1 MPGKTFDQWMQ
12 EHQKRVEACADAHMP
27 AADEYPA
34 VLHEAMR
41 YAVIGGGKRIRPL
54 LVYAFSELCDGDKG
68 DTDKVALAIEC
79 IHSYSLVHD
88 DLPCMDN
95 DMLRHGKPTT
105 HAVYGQAMAMLAGD
119 ALQPF
124 AFNLL
129 TNTGLSNKQKVAII
143 DRLATAS
150 GSYGMCGGQAVDL
163 SAVGK
168 EMNLQDLADMHLRK
182 TGQLIAASVDCGC
195 LCGDLKK
202 LKTKF
207 KRTVFDYGFTIG
219 LMYQIVDDILD
230 VVSDAETLGKTA
242 GKDAADNKPTYV
254 SVLGLKEAQRLAEE
268 QYQLA
273 LSLVRNLAAI
283 VGKGKVK
290 RVEEITNLL
299 YTRKY

>member
-1 MPGKTFDQWMQ
+1 MPRKTFDQWMQ
-12 EHQKRVEACADAHMP
+12 EHQKRVEDCADDYMP
-27 AADEYPA
+27 AANEYPG

-54 LVYAFSELCDGDKG
+54 LVYAFSELCGGDKV

-105 HAVYGQAMAMLAGD
+105 HAAYGEAMAMLAGD

-129 TNTGLSNKQKVAII
+129 VNTNLSNKQKVAII
-143 DRLATAS
+143 DRLAIAS
-150 GSYGMCGGQAVDL
+150 GSFGMCGGQAVDL

-168 EMNLQDLADMHLRK
+168 KMNLQDLANMHMRK

-195 LCGDLKK
+195 MCGDPKK

-207 KRTVFDYGFTIG
+207 RRIVFDYGFAIG

-230 VVSDAETLGKTA
+230 VESDAETLGKTA

-254 SVLGLKEAQRLAEE
+254 SVVGLAEAKRLAEE
-268 QYQLA
+268 QYKLA
-273 LSLVRNLAAI
+273 SSVLGKLADI
-283 VGKGKVK
+283 VGKGKVERIK
-290 RVEEITNLL
+290 EITNLL